1 MQQAQHA
8 EIKDGMEED
17 PPMTLYS
24 AIFYC
29 FAALTLAATAL
40 AVTRR
45 QPVHA
50 VIFLIQA
57 FLGTAALFFLLG
69 APLLAAFEVI
79 IYAGA
84 IMVLFVFIIMM
95 LELGPLE
102 TQWSSLR
109 LVWAP
114 GLILGGAAAVIAATL
129 LVLGAFAGAPL
140 EPALASPGDFGR
152 FLFHHYWLSVEIAS
166 FLLLV
171 ALVGALFLGRRQG
184 QSEEEP
190 DKEGS

>member
-1 MQQAQHA
+1 M
-8 EIKDGMEED
+8 KTDED
-17 PPMTLYS
+17 PKMTLYS
-24 AIFYC
+24 VIFYIL
-29 FAALTLAATAL
+29 ALLTLAATAL

-50 VIFLIQA
+50 VIYLIA
-57 FLGTAALFFLLG
+57 VFLGTAALFFLLG

-95 LELGPLE
+95 LRLGPQE

-109 LVWAP
+109 SMWAP
-114 GLILGGAAAVIAATL
+114 GLILGGIVVVSASIFL
-129 LVLGAFAGAPL
+129 LSDGVAGVPL
-140 EPALASPGDFGR
+140 KPALAEPADFGR
-152 FLFHHYWLSVEIAS
+152 YLFRHYWFPVEIAS

-171 ALVGALFLGRRQG
+171 ALVGALYLGRRDRKSG
-184 QSEEEP
+184 KKRITEE
-190 DKEGS
+190 S